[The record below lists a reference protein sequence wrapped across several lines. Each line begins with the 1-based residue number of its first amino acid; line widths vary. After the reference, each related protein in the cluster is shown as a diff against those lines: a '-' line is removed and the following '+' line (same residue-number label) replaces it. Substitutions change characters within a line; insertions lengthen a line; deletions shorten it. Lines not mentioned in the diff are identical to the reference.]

1 MSKVFQLKQVIAIM
15 MTLVLFIMQCSL
27 KVPGVYAG
35 SDGDNE
41 DIQVNL
47 ENEKD
52 RDYVMRFNDLSKQN
66 IDEIEKDKDTDL
78 LVKNGDVAI
87 FQSDK
92 AAGNTEAINN
102 KSDNIIIEENIQFSA
117 SETALNSEELW
128 FTEDELK
135 QVEPEKP
142 DWNQEMI
149 SAESTQENN
158 ICTNPVKVA
167 VIDSGVEWFSDVNL
181 KEEENF
187 VEYEQDVPF
196 YMSDATGHGTA
207 VASIINKIYPDAE
220 VYSARVLDLSNKTN
234 LERIIRALYWCMD
247 KQVDVI
253 NISIGASQYSK
264 LLEEVIQEA
273 VSRGIVVVASAGNGA
288 EQGVEYPAAYDTVI
302 AVGSVDN
309 HAEKSDFSAEGSEV
323 DVVAP
328 GESIEVQSLLG
339 MYTWADG
346 TSLSA
351 PHVAAEAA
359 ILLEKDKSKDS
370 EFIKKLIRKT
380 AVDLSDNTDC
390 GEGLININRAQELYN
405 EFEKQYDNKEATDN
419 VILNADTED
428 NIPEFSDDQTDYKG
442 RWIVKDHVSSMGKSN
457 DPVYKGMITS
467 TAMKA
472 IKRGAMYNDLEKK
485 ENGEKVFP
493 AHWHGQYRLL
503 NDDGKAYHENNYIA
517 DYRLIRKLANNNGD
531 SSGIKRTDCKWIRDA
546 NFNSIISRFKNG
558 KLAGK
563 EWSAVIDQKPNG
575 TYSAE
580 NASLL
585 NAYYDTKLYTGTN
598 SRKATLR
605 RCFLYGMALHNVTDA
620 YSHSTFAGQSLYQLI
635 VHTDKEESSLINK
648 EKYTNKRAHDKTFL
662 PNRFNDAKSAAVR
675 VVRACKDIGE
685 HVNIAETFA
694 PNPNASTI
702 PKVGS
707 RGYYLGRVLYY
718 AEEVNG
724 TIESHKED
732 SKFKKYFNAIDYNA
746 PINEK

>member
-328 GESIEVQSLLG
+328 GESIEV
-339 MYTWADG
+339 DR
-346 TSLSA
+346 
-351 PHVAAEAA
+351 
-359 ILLEKDKSKDS
+359 KS
-370 EFIKKLIRKT
+370 
-380 AVDLSDNTDC
+380 
-390 GEGLININRAQELYN
+390 
-405 EFEKQYDNKEATDN
+405 
-419 VILNADTED
+419 
-428 NIPEFSDDQTDYKG
+428 
-442 RWIVKDHVSSMGKSN
+442 
-457 DPVYKGMITS
+457 
-467 TAMKA
+467 
-472 IKRGAMYNDLEKK
+472 
-485 ENGEKVFP
+485 
-493 AHWHGQYRLL
+493 
-503 NDDGKAYHENNYIA
+503 
-517 DYRLIRKLANNNGD
+517 
-531 SSGIKRTDCKWIRDA
+531 
-546 NFNSIISRFKNG
+546 
-558 KLAGK
+558 
-563 EWSAVIDQKPNG
+563 
-575 TYSAE
+575 
-580 NASLL
+580 
-585 NAYYDTKLYTGTN
+585 
-598 SRKATLR
+598 
-605 RCFLYGMALHNVTDA
+605 
-620 YSHSTFAGQSLYQLI
+620 
-635 VHTDKEESSLINK
+635 
-648 EKYTNKRAHDKTFL
+648 
-662 PNRFNDAKSAAVR
+662 
-675 VVRACKDIGE
+675 VV
-685 HVNIAETFA
+685 
-694 PNPNASTI
+694 
-702 PKVGS
+702 
-707 RGYYLGRVLYY
+707 
-718 AEEVNG
+718 
-724 TIESHKED
+724 
-732 SKFKKYFNAIDYNA
+732 
-746 PINEK
+746 